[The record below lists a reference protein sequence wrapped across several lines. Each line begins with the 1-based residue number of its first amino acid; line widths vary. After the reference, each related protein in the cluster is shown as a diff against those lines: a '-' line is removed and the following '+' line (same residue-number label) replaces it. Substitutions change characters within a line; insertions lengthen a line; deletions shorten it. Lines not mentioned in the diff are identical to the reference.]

1 MNHAPFIW
9 SSYIISALILLWTA
23 VAPLLKQRTALRNIR
38 LLEQARVHSGG
49 KDDDANA

>member
-23 VAPLLKQRTALRNIR
+23 LAPLLKQRTALRNIR
-38 LLEQARVHSGG
+38 MLEQHRSETGDRVH
-49 KDDDANA
+49 DANT